1 MKFKNYEDYK
11 TQRASLCNAADELL
25 QNGDV
30 EGANA
35 KMAEVEQLDNEYEAF
50 ATAQA
55 NLAAMQGRN
64 TPHENGVIGSMGNT
78 AEKDMFDTDEYKNA
92 FMNLVCRGEAMP
104 GKYKDA
110 IAGKLKNAV
119 TTVTET
125 TAVIPTST
133 MKEFIRELKVHGE
146 LYARVRKT
154 NVQGGVEIPILSLCP
169 TANWV
174 ADGSASTDQK
184 VTANTKV
191 SFSYYGLECKIAQSL
206 IANVVDFAEFTEMFV
221 PLAVEAI
228 ITALDKGI
236 ISGTGSGQ
244 MLGITKDSRVPAAN
258 VIEMTEADVASWK
271 AWKEKVFAKMKK
283 AYRNGVFVFAQG
295 TFDAQ
300 IDGMVDSTGQPIARV
315 NYGIAADGETYRFG
329 GKEVITTEEDV
340 LESFAAASSGEVFG
354 VFVNLNNYIIN
365 TNMQMRTDR
374 WRDNDNNQEKVK
386 VTLVCDGKLA
396 DPNGVLILK
405 KKSNSVNGGTYDK
418 RAESEN
424 HSDITVTVAEDGQTI
439 TALLYNG
446 AEVPKESGANWSV
459 SGGTAVVLK
468 KAYLAEFPVG
478 IETFTAVT
486 NTGTV
491 SFTVEIVESEA

>member
-11 TQRASLCNAADELL
+11 AQREALYNAAEELL

-35 KMAEVEQLDNEYEAF
+35 RMEEVEKLDNAYEAF

-55 NLAAMQGRN
+55 NLAAMQGRG
-64 TPHENGVIGSMGNT
+64 TAHPDGVVGSAGN
-78 AEKDMFDTDEYKNA
+78 AAGKDVFDTDEYKNA
-92 FMNLVCRGEAMP
+92 FMNLVCRGEALP
-104 GKYKDA
+104 IKYKDA
-110 IAGKLKNAV
+110 IVGKLQNAV

-125 TAVIPTST
+125 TAVIPTT
-133 MKEFIRELKVHGE
+133 VMKEFIRELKAHGE

-169 TANWV
+169 TASWV

-228 ITALDKGI
+228 IAALDKGI
-236 ISGTGSGQ
+236 IAGTGSGQ
-244 MLGITKDSRVPAAN
+244 MLGITKDSRVPAGN
-258 VIEMTEADVASWK
+258 VIEMTAEDVASWK

-315 NYGIAADGETYRFG
+315 NYGIAEGETYRFG

-340 LESFAAASSGEVFG
+340 LESFA
-354 VFVNLNNYIIN
+354 
-365 TNMQMRTDR
+365 
-374 WRDNDNNQEKVK
+374 
-386 VTLVCDGKLA
+386 
-396 DPNGVLILK
+396 
-405 KKSNSVNGGTYDK
+405 
-418 RAESEN
+418 
-424 HSDITVTVAEDGQTI
+424 
-439 TALLYNG
+439 
-446 AEVPKESGANWSV
+446 
-459 SGGTAVVLK
+459 
-468 KAYLAEFPVG
+468 
-478 IETFTAVT
+478 
-486 NTGTV
+486 
-491 SFTVEIVESEA
+491 

>member
-11 TQRASLCNAADELL
+11 AQREALYNAAEELL
-25 QNGDV
+25 QNGSV
-30 EGANA
+30 EEANA
-35 KMAEVEQLDNEYEAF
+35 KMEEITQLDAAYEAF

-55 NLAAMQGRN
+55 NLSAMQGRGG
-64 TPHENGVIGSMGNT
+64 THDNGVIGTFGNT
-78 AEKDMFDTDEYKNA
+78 AEKDVFDTDEYKNA
-92 FMNLVCRGEAMP
+92 FMNLVCRGEALP
-104 GKYKDA
+104 IKYKDA
-110 IAGKLKNAV
+110 IVGKLQNAV

-125 TAVIPTST
+125 TAVIPTT
-133 MKEFIRELKVHGE
+133 VMKEFIRELKAHGE

-169 TANWV
+169 TASWV

-228 ITALDKGI
+228 IAALDKGI
-236 ISGTGSGQ
+236 IAGTGSGQ
-244 MLGITKDSRVPAAN
+244 MLGITKDSRVPTDN
-258 VIEMTEADVASWK
+258 VIEMTAEDVASWE
-271 AWKEKVFAKMKK
+271 AGKEKVFAKMKK

-315 NYGIAADGETYRFG
+315 NYGITEGETYRFG

-340 LESFAAASSGEVFG
+340 LESFAAASDGEVFG
-354 VFVNLNNYIIN
+354 VFVNLNDYIIN

-405 KKSNSVNGGTYDK
+405 KK
-418 RAESEN
+418 
-424 HSDITVTVAEDGQTI
+424 VTQ
-439 TALLYNG
+439 
-446 AEVPKESGANWSV
+446 
-459 SGGTAVVLK
+459 
-468 KAYLAEFPVG
+468 
-478 IETFTAVT
+478 
-486 NTGTV
+486 
-491 SFTVEIVESEA
+491 

>member
-11 TQRASLCNAADELL
+11 AQREALYNAAEELL
-25 QNGDV
+25 QNGSV
-30 EGANA
+30 EEANA
-35 KMAEVEQLDNEYEAF
+35 KMEEITQLDAAYEAF

-55 NLAAMQGRN
+55 NLSAMQGRGG
-64 TPHENGVIGSMGNT
+64 THDNGVIGTFGNT
-78 AEKDMFDTDEYKNA
+78 AEKDVFDTDEYKNA
-92 FMNLVCRGEAMP
+92 FMNLVCRGEALP
-104 GKYKDA
+104 IKYKDA
-110 IAGKLKNAV
+110 IAGKLQNAV

-125 TAVIPTST
+125 TAVIPTT
-133 MKEFIRELKVHGE
+133 VMKEFIRELKAHGE

-169 TANWV
+169 TASWV
-174 ADGSASTDQK
+174 ADGTASTDRK

-206 IANVVDFAEFTEMFV
+206 IANVVDFTEFTEMFV

-228 ITALDKGI
+228 IAALDKGI
-236 ISGTGSGQ
+236 IAGTGSGQ
-244 MLGITKDSRVPAAN
+244 MLGITKDSRVPAGN
-258 VIEMTEADVASWK
+258 VIEMTAEDVASWK

-300 IDGMVDSTGQPIARV
+300 IDGMVDTTGQPIARV
-315 NYGIAADGETYRFG
+315 NYGITEGETYRFG
-329 GKEVITTEEDV
+329 GKEVVTTEEDV
-340 LESFAAASSGEVFG
+340 LESFAAASNGEVFG
-354 VFVNLNNYIIN
+354 VFVNLNDYIIN

-405 KKSNSVNGGTYDK
+405 KK
-418 RAESEN
+418 
-424 HSDITVTVAEDGQTI
+424 VTQ
-439 TALLYNG
+439 
-446 AEVPKESGANWSV
+446 
-459 SGGTAVVLK
+459 
-468 KAYLAEFPVG
+468 
-478 IETFTAVT
+478 
-486 NTGTV
+486 
-491 SFTVEIVESEA
+491 

>member
-1 MKFKNYEDYK
+1 MKFKNYEDYRA
-11 TQRASLCNAADELL
+11 QREALYNAAEELL

-30 EGANA
+30 EGANVR
-35 KMAEVEQLDNEYEAF
+35 MEEVERLDNAYEAF

-55 NLAAMQGRN
+55 NLAAMQGRG
-64 TPHENGVIGSMGNT
+64 TAHPDGVVGSTGNT
-78 AEKDMFDTDEYKNA
+78 AVKDVFDTDEYKNA
-92 FMNLVCRGEAMP
+92 FMNLVCRGEALP
-104 GKYKDA
+104 IKYKDA
-110 IAGKLKNAV
+110 IVGKLQNAV
-119 TTVTET
+119 TTITET
-125 TAVIPTST
+125 TFYGYPIDKAAVVAVDTV
-133 MKEFIRELKVHGE
+133 KEFIRELKAHGE

-169 TANWV
+169 TASWV

-184 VTANTKV
+184 VTAKTKV

-228 ITALDKGI
+228 IAALDKGI
-236 ISGTGSGQ
+236 IAGTGSGQ
-244 MLGITKDSRVPAAN
+244 MLGITKDSRVPAGN
-258 VIEMTEADVASWK
+258 VIEMTAEDVASWK

-300 IDGMVDSTGQPIARV
+300 IDGMVDTTGQPIARV
-315 NYGIAADGETYRFG
+315 NYGITEGETYRFG

-340 LESFAAASSGEVFG
+340 LESFAAASDGEVFG
-354 VFVNLNNYIIN
+354 VFVNLNDYIIN

-405 KKSNSVNGGTYDK
+405 KK
-418 RAESEN
+418 
-424 HSDITVTVAEDGQTI
+424 VTQ
-439 TALLYNG
+439 
-446 AEVPKESGANWSV
+446 
-459 SGGTAVVLK
+459 
-468 KAYLAEFPVG
+468 
-478 IETFTAVT
+478 
-486 NTGTV
+486 
-491 SFTVEIVESEA
+491 

>member
-11 TQRASLCNAADELL
+11 AQREALYNAAEELL
-25 QNGDV
+25 QNGNV
-30 EGANA
+30 EEANA
-35 KMAEVEQLDNEYEAF
+35 KMEEITQLDAAYEAF

-55 NLAAMQGRN
+55 NLAAMQGRGG
-64 TPHENGVIGSMGNT
+64 THENGVIGTFGNT
-78 AEKDMFDTDEYKNA
+78 AEKDVFDTDEYKNA
-92 FMNLVCRGEAMP
+92 FMNLVCKGEALP
-104 GKYKDA
+104 VKYKDA
-110 IAGKLKNAV
+110 IAGKLQNAV

-125 TAVIPTST
+125 SAVIPTT
-133 MKEFIRELKVHGE
+133 VMKEFIRELKAHGE

-169 TANWV
+169 TASWV

-228 ITALDKGI
+228 IAALDKGI
-236 ISGTGSGQ
+236 IAGTGSGQ
-244 MLGITKDSRVPAAN
+244 MLGITKDSRVPAGN
-258 VIEMTEADVASWK
+258 VIEMTAEDVASWK

-283 AYRNGVFVFAQG
+283 AYRNCVFVFAQG

-315 NYGIAADGETYRFG
+315 NYGIAEGETYRFG

-340 LESFAAASSGEVFG
+340 LESFAAASDGEVFG
-354 VFVNLNNYIIN
+354 VFVNLNDYIIN

-386 VTLVCDGKLA
+386 VTLICDGKLA

-405 KKSNSVNGGTYDK
+405 KK
-418 RAESEN
+418 
-424 HSDITVTVAEDGQTI
+424 VTQ
-439 TALLYNG
+439 
-446 AEVPKESGANWSV
+446 
-459 SGGTAVVLK
+459 
-468 KAYLAEFPVG
+468 
-478 IETFTAVT
+478 
-486 NTGTV
+486 
-491 SFTVEIVESEA
+491 